1 MREIT
6 YLQAINESLA
16 IALETNQDVFLIGED
31 IGVYG
36 GAYKVT
42 AGLSQK
48 YGPERVVDTPISEA
62 AIVGAALGA
71 SLLGM
76 KPVAEI
82 MYMDF
87 LPISMDQLVT
97 HASKLHY
104 MSGGQ
109 LNPGFVLRTQ
119 YSLGKAHGSQHS
131 EFLPSWFL
139 QAPGLKVVAPSTP
152 YDAKGLLASALKE
165 NGPVLFVECA
175 MLYRTKGEVP
185 EGQYEVPLGKADVK
199 REGRDLTIVAL
210 SRMVPEAL
218 SAAEGLHAKGIE
230 AEVIDPRTIQ
240 PLDRE
245 TITESVKKTGRLLI
259 TSDDM
264 KTGGVAAEIGSI
276 VYETAFEHLKSP
288 LARVCSPDMP
298 VPFSP
303 PLEKAY
309 MPNAAKVVEAAE
321 RLTEW

>member
-1 MREIT
+1 MRQIT
-6 YLQAINESLA
+6 YLQAINEALTD
-16 IALETNQDVFLIGED
+16 ALEKDDDVLLLGED

-42 AGLSQK
+42 AGLFQK
-48 YGPERVVDTPISEA
+48 FGPERVIDTPISEA

-87 LPISMDQLVT
+87 LPISMDQLVV

-109 LNPGFVLRTQ
+109 LKAGFVLRTQ
-119 YSLGKAHGSQHS
+119 YSLGKSHGSQHS
-131 EFLPSWFL
+131 EFLPAWFL

-152 YDAKGLLASALKE
+152 YDAKGLLNSVLKE
-165 NGPVLFVECA
+165 DGPVLFVECA

-185 EGQYEVPLGKADVK
+185 EESYDVPLGKADIK

-218 SAAEGLHAKGIE
+218 SAAEGLSAKGIE

-245 TITESVKKTGRLLI
+245 TIVGSVRKTGRLLI
-259 TSDDM
+259 ASDDM
-264 KTGGVAAEIGSI
+264 KTGGVGAEIGSI
-276 VYETAFEHLKSP
+276 VFEDAFEYLKSP
-288 LARVCSPDMP
+288 LSRVCSPDIP
-298 VPFSP
+298 VPFSS
-303 PLEKAY
+303 PLEKQY
-309 MPNAAKVVEAAE
+309 MPSAEKVEKAAE
-321 RLTEW
+321 QLTQW